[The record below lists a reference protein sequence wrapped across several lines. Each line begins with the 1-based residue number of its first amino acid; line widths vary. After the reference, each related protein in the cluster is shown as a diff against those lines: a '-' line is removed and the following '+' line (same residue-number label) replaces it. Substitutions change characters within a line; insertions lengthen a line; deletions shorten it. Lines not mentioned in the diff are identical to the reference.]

1 MNVSTIVPA
10 NIQRQ
15 IDRVDRQHSLLIGIS
30 CGLVAFW
37 SIYRVIWTVYLALT
51 YDFLFGSLIFPVI
64 LWGVVGVAA
73 AIASTAFL
81 SHYAKSPASSGDT
94 EIQQP

>member
-1 MNVSTIVPA
+1 MNISTIVPA
-10 NIQRQ
+10 NLQQ
-15 IDRVDRQHSLLIGIS
+15 HIDRMDRQRSLLIGIS

-37 SIYRVIWTVYLALT
+37 SIYRVIWTVYLAVT

-81 SHYAKSPASSGDT
+81 RHYAKSPAAGDT